1 MKECLNYINSYICQK
16 QPDAVLA
23 PRTAFQ
29 VVLLRTA
36 SELTLHRLAYA
47 VLVRITSRSLSED

>member
-47 VLVRITSRSLSED
+47 VLVRITSSVIDDN